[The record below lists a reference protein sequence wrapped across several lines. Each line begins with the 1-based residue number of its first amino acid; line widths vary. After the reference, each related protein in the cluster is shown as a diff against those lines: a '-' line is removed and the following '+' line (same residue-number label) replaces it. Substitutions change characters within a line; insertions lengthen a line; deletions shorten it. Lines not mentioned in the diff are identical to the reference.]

1 MSQVFSKL
9 FSFNCASIVCK
20 PIQHSVISEVNQEL
34 ICDFMIKLIK
44 VSIQLKHVYNNIITK
59 TLFLQNKNKS
69 KVQTI

>member
-9 FSFNCASIVCK
+9 FSFNCCK

-69 KVQTI
+69 KVQTN